1 VKVAVIGGAG
11 RMGSWFVEYFA
22 SRGHP
27 VTLTDTNADAALNV
41 ADASGAERADS
52 IPEAVHDADCALIC
66 VPIKDTGSVILEAA
80 SAMRAGS
87 VLMEISSVKHHTIAP
102 MRTAFEMGFSPL
114 SLHPMFGPSAEGLKG
129 KTMVVVPVVDREEE
143 EALAKSLFGDAAVI
157 VVEHEEHDRA
167 MAIVLSLTY
176 FMNIALAGILRD
188 EDLQKLKR
196 LAGTTFTVQLAVA
209 EGIMAEDP
217 GLVASLLLEN
227 PYTVEYLERYISQA
241 SEIKSLIS
249 RGPDGFEG
257 VHESLV
263 DSMEKDPDFR
273 CADERRY
280 RAFRALKTDGDPEKR
295 GTEAS

>member
-1 VKVAVIGGAG
+1 VV
-11 RMGSWFVEYFA
+11 
-22 SRGHP
+22 
-27 VTLTDTNADAALNV
+27 LTDTKTDAAQKV
-41 ADASGAERADS
+41 ADASGAEIADS
-52 IPEAVHDADCALIC
+52 IPEAVHDVDCTLIC
-66 VPIKDTGSVILEAA
+66 VPIEDTGPAILEAA

-87 VLMEISSVKHHTIAP
+87 IIMEISSVKHLTHAP
-102 MRTAFEMGFSPL
+102 MRTAADMGLRPL
-114 SLHPMFGPSAEGLKG
+114 SLHPMFGPSAEGLKD
-129 KTMVVVPVVDREEE
+129 KTMVVIPVVDREEE
-143 EALAKSLFGDAAVI
+143 ETLAKSLFGDAAVI

-176 FMNIALAGILRD
+176 FMNMALAGILRD

-217 GLVASLLLEN
+217 SLVASLLLDN

-273 CADERRY
+273 YADERRY
-280 RAFRALKTDGDPEKR
+280 RAFRALKTDGNPEKR
-295 GTEAS
+295 ETEAS

>member
-1 VKVAVIGGAG
+1 MKVAVIGGAG
-11 RMGSWFVEYFA
+11 KMGSWFVEYFT
-22 SRGHP
+22 SRDHS
-27 VTLTDTNADAALNV
+27 VVLTDTKTDLAQKV
-41 ADASGAERADS
+41 ADAFGAERAGS
-52 IPEAVHDADCALIC
+52 IPEAVHDADCTLIC
-66 VPIKDTGSVILEAA
+66 VPIEDTGPAILECA

-87 VLMEISSVKHHTIAP
+87 IIMEISSVKHLTHAP
-102 MRTAFEMGFSPL
+102 MQTAADMGLRPL
-114 SLHPMFGPSAEGLKG
+114 SLHPMFGPSAEGLKDN
-129 KTMVVVPVVDREEE
+129 TMAVIPVVDREKE
-143 EALAKSLFGDAAVI
+143 EALAKSMFSDAAVI

-176 FMNIALAGILRD
+176 FMNMALAGILRD

-249 RGPDGFEG
+249 WGPDGFEG
-257 VHESLV
+257 VHESLA

-273 CADERRY
+273 YADERRY
-280 RAFRALKTDGDPEKR
+280 RAFRALKTDGNPEKR
-295 GTEAS
+295 ETEAS

>member
-1 VKVAVIGGAG
+1 MKVAIIGGAG

-27 VTLTDTNADAALNV
+27 VVLTDTKADAALKV
-41 ADASGAERADS
+41 AEASGAERVDS
-52 IPEAVHDADCALIC
+52 IPEAVHDADCTLIC
-66 VPIKDTGSVILEAA
+66 VPIEDTGPVILEAA

-87 VLMEISSVKHHTIAP
+87 VLMEISSIKHLTYAP
-102 MRTAFEMGFSPL
+102 MQKAAQMGFRPL
-114 SLHPMFGPSAEGLKG
+114 SLHPMFGPSAEGLMD
-129 KTMVVVPVVDREEE
+129 KTMVVVPVVDGEEE

-157 VVEHEEHDRA
+157 VVEHEEHDSA

-176 FMNIALAGILRD
+176 FMNMALAGILRD

-257 VHESLV
+257 VHESIV

-273 CADERRY
+273 YADERRY
-280 RAFRALKTDGDPEKR
+280 RAFRALKTDGNPEKR
-295 GTEAS
+295 ETEAS

>member
-1 VKVAVIGGAG
+1 MKVAVIGGAG

-22 SRGHP
+22 SRGYS
-27 VTLTDTNADAALNV
+27 VALTDTKADLALKV
-41 ADASGAERADS
+41 ADAFGAERVSS
-52 IPEAVHDADCALIC
+52 ISEAVHDADCTLIC
-66 VPIKDTGSVILEAA
+66 VPIVDTGPVLLEAA

-87 VLMEISSVKHHTIAP
+87 VLVEISSVKHLTFAP
-102 MRTAFEMGFSPL
+102 MRTAAEMGFRPL
-114 SLHPMFGPSAEGLKG
+114 SLHPMFGPSSKGLED
-129 KTMVVVPVVDREEE
+129 KTMVVVPVVDGEEE

-176 FMNIALAGILRD
+176 FMNMALAGILRT
-188 EDLQKLKR
+188 EELQKLKR

-227 PYTVEYLERYISQA
+227 PFTIEYLERYISQA
-241 SEIKSLIS
+241 SEIKSLLLMGS
-249 RGPDGFEG
+249 NGFEG
-257 VHESLV
+257 VLESLV

-273 CADERRY
+273 YADERRY
-280 RAFRALKTDGDPEKR
+280 RAFRALKTDG
-295 GTEAS
+295 

>member
-1 VKVAVIGGAG
+1 MKVAVIGGAG

-22 SRGHP
+22 SRDHS
-27 VTLTDTNADAALNV
+27 VVLTDTKADLALKV
-41 ADASGAERADS
+41 ADAFGAERAGS
-52 IPEAVHDADCALIC
+52 IPEAVHDADCTLIC
-66 VPIKDTGSVILEAA
+66 VPIEDTGPAILECT
-80 SAMRAGS
+80 SAMRACS
-87 VLMEISSVKHHTIAP
+87 VLMEISSVKHLTYAP
-102 MRTAFEMGFSPL
+102 MRKAADMGFKPL
-114 SLHPMFGPSAEGLKG
+114 SLHPMFGPSAEGLMD
-129 KTMVVVPVVDREEE
+129 KTMVVVPVVDGEEE

-157 VVEHEEHDRA
+157 TVEHEEHDRA

-176 FMNIALAGILRD
+176 FMNMALAGILRD
-188 EDLQKLKR
+188 EDIQKLKR

-217 GLVASLLLEN
+217 SLVASLLEN

-241 SEIKSLIS
+241 CEIKSLIS

-273 CADERRY
+273 YADERRY
-280 RAFRALKTDGDPEKR
+280 RAFKALKTDGNPEKR
-295 GTEAS
+295 ETEAS

>member
-11 RMGSWFVEYFA
+11 RMGSWFVEYFT
-22 SRGHP
+22 SRGHS
-27 VTLTDTNADAALNV
+27 VALTDTNADAALNV
-41 ADASGAERADS
+41 ADAFGAERVDS
-52 IPEAVHDADCALIC
+52 IPEAVHDADYTLIC
-66 VPIKDTGSVILEAA
+66 VPIEDTGPVIMEAA
-80 SAMRAGS
+80 SAMKAGS
-87 VLMEISSVKHHTIAP
+87 ILMEISSVKHPTFAS
-102 MRTAFEMGFSPL
+102 MLAAAEMGVKPL
-114 SLHPMFGPSAEGLKG
+114 SLHPLFGPSAQGLEDN
-129 KTMVVVPVVDREEE
+129 TMVVVPVVDGDEE
-143 EALAKSLFGDAAVI
+143 EALAKSVFGDAAVM
-157 VVEHEEHDRA
+157 VSGHEEHDRA
-167 MAIVLSLTY
+167 MATVLSLTY
-176 FMNIALAGILRD
+176 IMNMALAGVLRD
-188 EDLQKLKR
+188 EDLLLLKR

-217 GLVASLLLEN
+217 GLVASLLFEN

-280 RAFRALKTDGDPEKR
+280 RAFRALKTDGNPEKWE
-295 GTEAS
+295 TEAS

>member
-22 SRGHP
+22 SRGHS
-27 VTLTDTNADAALNV
+27 VTLTDTEADAALKV

-52 IPEAVHDADCALIC
+52 IPEAVHDADCTLIC
-66 VPIKDTGSVILEAA
+66 VPIEDMGPVILEAA
-80 SAMRAGS
+80 SVMRAGS
-87 VLMEISSVKHHTIAP
+87 VLMEISSVKHPTFAP
-102 MRTAFEMGFSPL
+102 MRTAADMGFRPL
-114 SLHPMFGPSAEGLKG
+114 SLHPMFGPSAEGLID
-129 KTMVVVPVVDREEE
+129 KTMVVVPVVDGEEE

-157 VVEHEEHDRA
+157 VVDHEEHDRA

-176 FMNIALAGILRD
+176 FMNMALAGILRD

-217 GLVASLLLEN
+217 GLVASLLIEN

-241 SEIKSLIS
+241 SEIKSIIS
-249 RGPDGFEG
+249 RDPDGFEEL
-257 VHESLV
+257 HESFV
-263 DSMEKDPDFR
+263 ESVEKDPDFR
-273 CADERRY
+273 CADMRRY
-280 RAFRALKTDGDPEKR
+280 RAFMALKMTGNPEKR
-295 GTEAS
+295 VS

>member
-1 VKVAVIGGAG
+1 GAG

-27 VTLTDTNADAALNV
+27 VTLTDTKADAALKV
-41 ADASGAERADS
+41 ANASGAERAGS
-52 IPEAVHDADCALIC
+52 IPEAVHDADCTLIC
-66 VPIKDTGSVILEAA
+66 VPIENTAPAILKAASTMRTGSII
-80 SAMRAGS
+80 
-87 VLMEISSVKHHTIAP
+87 MEISSVKNPTHAP
-102 MRTAFEMGFSPL
+102 MQTSAQMGLRPL
-114 SLHPMFGPSAEGLKG
+114 SLHPMFGPSAEGLKDN
-129 KTMVVVPVVDREEE
+129 TMVVVPVVDGEEE

-176 FMNIALAGILRD
+176 FMNMALAGILRD
-188 EDLQKLKR
+188 EDLPKLKR

-241 SEIKSLIS
+241 GEIKSLIL

-257 VHESLV
+257 VHESIV
-263 DSMEKDPDFR
+263 DSME
-273 CADERRY
+273 
-280 RAFRALKTDGDPEKR
+280 
-295 GTEAS
+295 